1 MKTIVAFE
9 IKHSVI
15 GKQARHATQPL
26 KQLTSRGSKNKSTSV
41 EKLDSCTFGMNKRR
55 NNLHSLPFTTM
66 AAFQEHDNQHGTDAE
81 AQCGPSCSEIEC
93 LCTDARKFQASVQ
106 TQKRTSLLNET
117 KKDHKTQVS
126 KLNGPTLRMKS
137 KLVSSL
143 LCKRRTCME
152 SNSERKPGN
161 RKPEMLNAQIGQHS
175 LEHKVALHARNS
187 KSFTRHANQGVSKH
201 LSTKCHTRST
211 HTHAQTNFEK
221 KNHRPFNQQKIHPTL
236 SLNRNPQS

>member
-1 MKTIVAFE
+1 MERTQR
-9 IKHSVI
+9 HSAAPPAV
-15 GKQARHATQPL
+15 
-26 KQLTSRGSKNKSTSV
+26 
-41 EKLDSCTFGMNKRR
+41 KLNVCILIHENV
-55 NNLHSLPFTTM
+55 
-66 AAFQEHDNQHGTDAE
+66 
-81 AQCGPSCSEIEC
+81 
-93 LCTDARKFQASVQ
+93 QASVQ

-143 LCKRRTCME
+143 LCKRKTCME
-152 SNSERKPGN
+152 SNSEREPGN
-161 RKPEMLNAQIGQHS
+161 REPEMLNAQIGQHS

-211 HTHAQTNFEK
+211 HTHTHKLTLK
-221 KNHRPFNQQKIHPTL
+221 KEPPTL
-236 SLNRNPQS
+236 